1 MQISMPA
8 FALLLII
15 ILLCVTVIY
24 LLTKLG
30 DSPKKTE
37 TTYNFSSPRIKN
49 EYKLSNPSKF
59 MLDPHELKLLTA
71 LMEQPDSTGLT
82 VADVNQLLHL
92 SKLSKENQRQRRHI
106 IFKELNLKLFLVS
119 GIRESIVRV
128 SSEIDKRVKYYTLN
142 AESIDIDII
151 KNIVI
156 SHS

>member
-1 MQISMPA
+1 MQISISA

-15 ILLCVTVIY
+15 VLLCITVMY
-24 LLTKLG
+24 LLTRLIE
-30 DSPKKTE
+30 SPKKSE

-59 MLDPHELKLLTA
+59 MLDPHELKLLAA

-82 VADVNQLLHL
+82 VVEVNQLLHL

-106 IFKELNLKLFLVS
+106 IFKELNLKLFLVT
-119 GIRESIVRV
+119 GTRESIVRV

-142 AESIDIDII
+142 SESIDNDII
-151 KNIVI
+151 RNIII